1 MGAVENFDLF
11 EAPEF
16 DQVIPMALPNG
27 FNSEDSLD
35 DKIVATRGA
44 ERQVDSIKR
53 AQEAREVRDSDHANE
68 LKQKL
73 ESLADVKVAV
83 KTSDTGKLFGSVTA
97 GDVASAIKAAG
108 GPTLDKRAVEMP
120 KEHIKST
127 GAHSVVVDL
136 GHDTTAR
143 VAVEVVPA

>member
-1 MGAVENFDLF
+1 MIELAETQHATDFSALQARYDGLSGSDLLRPMIELEFHRKIALVSSFGTEAAVLLALAAEID
-11 EAPEF
+11 PGIP
-16 DQVIPMALPNG
+16 VIFL
-27 FNSEDSLD
+27 
-35 DKIVATRGA
+35 
-44 ERQVDSIKR
+44 
-53 AQEAREVRDSDHANE
+53 
-68 LKQKL
+68 
-73 ESLADVKVAV
+73 
-83 KTSDTGKLFGSVTA
+83 DTGKLFGSVTA